1 MLGHQ
6 IIDKSKLIQLFSNI
20 SGTRIVTATIRTEP
34 KLIKPQSN
42 PLNGRLIKLQTIQG
56 PVGFSYENAVNKQR
70 SNEAGPKDIVEYF
83 SALARPWVEY
93 IPGSPLIRH
102 KDNGTIY
109 VPIRPDAKLKCQYL
123 VDGIEVPYEDVEGF
137 LYRQTKDS
145 GKQNTLDKVPY
156 INFKLDNLL
165 QIKGLTKDIIYTIK

>member
-6 IIDKSKLIQLFSNI
+6 VITKSQLVQLFNQVN
-20 SGTRIVTATIRTEP
+20 GTRIVIATIRTEP

-70 SNEAGPKDIVEYF
+70 IEEAGPKDIVEYF

-102 KDNGTIY
+102 KENGTIY
-109 VPIRPDAKLKCQYL
+109 VPIRPDVKLKCQYL
-123 VDGIEVPYEDVEGF
+123 VDNVEVPYEDVEGF
-137 LYRQTKDS
+137 LYRQNKNS
-145 GKQNTLDKVPY
+145 GRQDTIDKVPY